1 MFIYRYIADTEP
13 IAFECVDGLN
23 ASLATCWD
31 ASKASIQLQW
41 NGASSCIMFLV
52 FSTPFATRVVCEVF
66 TCFCSEESADDC
78 FCDVLGVC
86 LRMSRGDAG
95 CMMLYGG
102 VTLRTSTIWKNIV
115 TSSDLM
121 IFEWWAKCRNP
132 QNLSCNHL
140 GGVYCVIGPILRYP
154 LPLSLLGGFACALSK
169 LQPSSNPQSR
179 CGAVPLSKSLPK
191 KEDFLCGILAV
202 QKMWIDLGW
211 FQHVSTRFNHQS
223 LTQNHR
229 HPSNDLRHTL
239 ASQNCQVLGG
249 IQPH

>member
-1 MFIYRYIADTEP
+1 
-13 IAFECVDGLN
+13 
-23 ASLATCWD
+23 
-31 ASKASIQLQW
+31 
-41 NGASSCIMFLV
+41 
-52 FSTPFATRVVCEVF
+52 
-66 TCFCSEESADDC
+66 
-78 FCDVLGVC
+78 VC

-211 FQHVSTRFNHQS
+211 FQHVSTRFNTFQPSILDAKSPPS
-223 LTQNHR
+223 LQWLEAYPGIAELPGFGWNSAPLRFHECPRFAGYPLVNWHITMDNH
-229 HPSNDLRHTL
+229 HFSWENPL
-239 ASQNCQVLGG
+239 
-249 IQPH
+249 

>member
-1 MFIYRYIADTEP
+1 
-13 IAFECVDGLN
+13 
-23 ASLATCWD
+23 
-31 ASKASIQLQW
+31 
-41 NGASSCIMFLV
+41 
-52 FSTPFATRVVCEVF
+52 
-66 TCFCSEESADDC
+66 
-78 FCDVLGVC
+78 VC

-132 QNLSCNHL
+132 QNLSCYQL

-211 FQHVSTRFNHQS
+211 FQHVSTRFNTFQPSILDAKSPPS
-223 LTQNHR
+223 LQWLEAYPGIAELPGFGWNSAPLRFHECPRFAGYPLVNCHITMDNH
-229 HPSNDLRHTL
+229 HFSWENPL
-239 ASQNCQVLGG
+239 
-249 IQPH
+249 